1 MGSHRA
7 IDSLNYSFV
16 SPMQRGTDVE
26 DLLLVL
32 DEIDDVY
39 STLGL
44 LWRPIASFIVAV
56 AVFVATGFLFVAMP
70 VLTEVL
76 AIGLVSVGLLEM
88 LRQRRL
94 EAQRSESGN
103 HFDVVLKQSR

>member
-1 MGSHRA
+1 
-7 IDSLNYSFV
+7 
-16 SPMQRGTDVE
+16 VE

-39 STLGL
+39 STIGL
-44 LWRPIASFIVAV
+44 LWRPIASFVAAV
-56 AVFVATGFLFVAMP
+56 AVFVATGFLFMAMP

-76 AIGLVSVGLLEM
+76 AIGLVSTGLIGM

-94 EAQRSESGN
+94 QAQRVESEN
-103 HFDVVLKQSR
+103 HFEVVLKQSR